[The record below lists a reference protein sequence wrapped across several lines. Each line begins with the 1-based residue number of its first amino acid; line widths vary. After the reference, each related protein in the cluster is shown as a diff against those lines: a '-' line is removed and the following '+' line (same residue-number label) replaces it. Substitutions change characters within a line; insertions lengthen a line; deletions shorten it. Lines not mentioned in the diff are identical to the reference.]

1 MITGA
6 LLTRLRN
13 LIRPTVRN
21 NRSGTT
27 VAVSALNGDARKRV
41 MVFGDSNA
49 FRPDGNNMCWPALL
63 EDKDSLRLN
72 VINESY
78 NGRTTC
84 YDSDECHGLS
94 IIGREIRR
102 HAPLDYVIVMLGT
115 NDVKKKYGP
124 PGAAEI
130 ADSMLRIIEFIREDS
145 GGAEP
150 IFLTPPPMGEVVAGD
165 LAGGHVRIPSVVAEY
180 RLLARTRDIRLVDLH
195 AILDADTDL
204 ESDMIHLNAVGR
216 QKVADAVWDNLQL
229 LHIPRLNSFPE
240 CAEHDDSF
248 VHISSGGNRS

>member
-1 MITGA
+1 MITRA
-6 LLTRLRN
+6 LLTRFRN
-13 LIRPTVRN
+13 LIRTRVRN

-27 VAVSALNGDARKRV
+27 IAVSALNGDARKRV

-49 FRPDGNNMCWPALL
+49 FCPDGNNTCWPALL
-63 EDKDSLRLN
+63 ENKDSLRLN

-84 YDSDECHGLS
+84 YDSGERNGLS
-94 IIGREIRR
+94 IIGRKIRR

-130 ADSMLRIIEFIREDS
+130 AYGMRRILDSIS
-145 GGAEP
+145 VHGGGAEP
-150 IFLTPPPMGEVVAGD
+150 IFLTPPPMGEVLAGD
-165 LAGGHVRIPSVVAEY
+165 LADGHLRIPPVAAEY
-180 RLLARTRDIRLVDLH
+180 RLLARTRDIRLIDLH
-195 AILDADTDL
+195 AILDTYTNL
-204 ESDMIHLNAVGR
+204 ESDIIHLNAVGR

-229 LHIPRLNSFPE
+229 LHIP
-240 CAEHDDSF
+240 D
-248 VHISSGGNRS
+248 